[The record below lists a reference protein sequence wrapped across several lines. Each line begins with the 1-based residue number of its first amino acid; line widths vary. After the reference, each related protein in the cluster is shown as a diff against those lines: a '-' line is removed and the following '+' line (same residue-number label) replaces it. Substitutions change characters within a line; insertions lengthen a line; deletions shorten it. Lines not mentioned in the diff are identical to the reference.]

1 MSQTDRQER
10 LRLLVRQLNRR
21 RKQQA
26 SQIDILCHDLI
37 AAQRTFLDR
46 LQGVSFAAQFYK
58 ALLGSTDLN
67 DLLERAGRS
76 LREELPEA
84 GVSFFLRQPDGCEL
98 HTAQAEEA
106 GPSQDARPEDCLPP
120 DLVDSI
126 CKANRPCTREDMLG
140 MCPAGS
146 LKRLDRL
153 ALATLPLSDLGRPLG
168 FLLLYRLAPQVLT
181 AAELQRVSLVLCGL
195 SQAIRS
201 ARTPLHASP

>member
-1 MSQTDRQER
+1 MSRTDRQKR
-10 LRLLVRQLNRR
+10 LRLLVRQLNWR

-37 AAQRTFLDR
+37 AAQRTFIDR
-46 LQGVSFAAQFYK
+46 LQNVSFAAQFYQ

-67 DLLERAGRS
+67 DLLERAGRA
-76 LREELPEA
+76 LREELPGA

-106 GPSQDARPEDCLPP
+106 GPGQNARPEDCLPP

-126 CKANRPCTREDMLG
+126 CKANKPCTLDDMRG
-140 MCPAGS
+140 MCLGGS
-146 LKRLDRL
+146 LKRLDRV
-153 ALATLPLSDLGRPLG
+153 APATLPLSDLGRPLG
-168 FLLLYRLAPQVLT
+168 FVFLYRRAPQFLT

-201 ARTPLHASP
+201 AHTPLPASP